1 MITAAFEWEFKRM
14 YPDGVKRNAKKIEAE
29 NAATEHLKE
38 LIEGNTG
45 EVKSIYKFL
54 KKIVKTDSL
63 QKEIQQVGKDFGE
76 IINVFGNRLYS
87 LNKESMKYN
96 KMGERLSKQ
105 RNNFAHG
112 NLDKEFIGNSLLDLI
127 YLEYV
132 VYAMQLRQMGL
143 SNENIQKSINDLFS
157 CRLAL

>member
-1 MITAAFEWEFKRM
+1 M
-14 YPDGVKRNAKKIEAE
+14 
-29 NAATEHLKE
+29 
-38 LIEGNTG
+38 
-45 EVKSIYKFL
+45 
-54 KKIVKTDSL
+54 
-63 QKEIQQVGKDFGE
+63 GKDFGE